1 MKQAIRFVCV
11 CAVICAAICV
21 IANSFIHTRAQS
33 VAPLLPVDEF
43 ITQITQTAQASQ
55 AAPNLRMS
63 FVGGL
68 SGDGRFAVI
77 ESNGDIAT
85 RDPNLSLNPDNSDGN
100 RELFLF
106 DYAQRRI
113 FQITNTRSALLTPA
127 ATPTPS
133 PSATPAA
140 TPAPGAPET
149 IETEVANIRPA
160 ISNDGRF
167 IVFQSNVATPNNFD
181 GNVAANRTALAADA
195 NQEIFLYQIP
205 ATVAADLTSGA
216 EPPFVNLSG
225 GTFARITDTPASR
238 LPRPGTATLS
248 PVVADDNRFP
258 AIDDRGAVIAFTST
272 RNITGNN
279 ADGNPEIILY
289 NRETNA
295 FTQLTSTPIDATPT
309 GAFNPIFNEN
319 PSLSGD
325 GATIAFVSNANIFDV
340 GASTGN
346 NADNSVEVYLA
357 RLNTP
362 GGTAARLRQL
372 TQTTTTTVNFA
383 VNIFSPG
390 RRLSRDGRFLAFE
403 STANLNGDNAVQTTP
418 ALFITDVSNP
428 AAASFTFTQVFP
440 RPTSGGDLLRF
451 PTFVTETAG
460 DGSTF
465 NTLVFTSALN
475 FRSNGGAPD
484 ASDTGLNPLP
494 AGSVARP
501 QIFAA
506 PVATLLST
514 PAASLPANTF
524 VRLTNFTTVGD
535 APQAIVSNTRSR
547 IAFSLASSE
556 LGGGNLDGSPEV
568 FYLLTQARPNADATP
583 TPAPGAVSY
592 FTGATSCPVAP
603 ATATPTP
610 TPSPA
615 PAEIPVSGLAAGM
628 LASARTT
635 DVAIGPAEGGEAQ
648 CQPDSTCQSETRS
661 PSLPVVL
668 RGVSVSIG
676 GATANLRFVSA
687 NRIDFVVPIGL
698 APGLYNVVIN
708 NNGTLVRSQV
718 RIVAAQPDLAVA
730 INNPGRAAA
739 TNITNPRLA
748 MGTPEPFS
756 VTTTYIGMDM
766 QARTDPT
773 RLRFIL
779 TGIRNATDASITVR
793 IGTIAIT
800 GDANIDVGRTTTP
813 GFDQLDVVLP
823 ATLAGAGDVPVIVEV
838 SIGGV
843 VATSRP
849 AETAPRI
856 TIN

>member
-1 MKQAIRFVCV
+1 MKQSIRFVCV
-11 CAVICAAICV
+11 CTVICAAVCV
-21 IANSFIHTRAQS
+21 IANLFVHSQAQS
-33 VAPLLPVDEF
+33 AAPLLPVDEF
-43 ITQITQTAQASQ
+43 IAQITQTAG
-55 AAPNLRMS
+55 NRTS

-85 RDPNLSLNPDNSDGN
+85 KDPNNNLNPDNSDGN
-100 RELFLF
+100 REIFLF

-113 FQITNTRSALLTPA
+113 FQITNTRSALQTPA

-133 PSATPAA
+133 PSATPAPTA
-140 TPAPGAPET
+140 APGAPET

-167 IVFQSNVATPNNFD
+167 VVFESNVPTPASFD

-195 NQEIFLYQIP
+195 NEEIFLYQIP
-205 ATVAADLTSGA
+205 VTGAANLASGA
-216 EPPFVNLSG
+216 EATFVNLSG
-225 GTFARITDTPASR
+225 GALTRLTDTPASR
-238 LPRPGTATLS
+238 LPRPGSANAA
-248 PVVADDNRFP
+248 PFVADDNRFP

-279 ADGNPEIILY
+279 TDGSPEIVLY
-289 NRETNA
+289 NRETNT
-295 FTQLTSTPIDATPT
+295 FTQLTSTPISATPT
-309 GAFNPIFNEN
+309 GPLNPIFNEN

-325 GATIAFVSNANIFDV
+325 GATIAFVSNANLFDV

-346 NADNSVEVYLA
+346 NADNNAEVYLA

-362 GGTAARLRQL
+362 GGTPARIRQL
-372 TQTTTTTVNFA
+372 TQTTTATQNFA

-403 STANLNGDNAVQTTP
+403 STANIGGDNVVQPTT

-428 AAASFTFTQVFP
+428 AAASFTFTQVGP
-440 RPTSGGDLLRF
+440 RPTSGGDVQRF
-451 PTFVTETAG
+451 PTFVTETAS

-465 NTLVFTSALN
+465 NTLVFTSVLN

-494 AGSVARP
+494 SGATIARP

-506 PVATLLST
+506 PVATLIGT
-514 PAASLPANTF
+514 PTASLPANTF
-524 VRLTNFTTVGD
+524 VRLTNFTTIGD
-535 APQAIVSNTRSR
+535 SPQAIVSNTRSR

-556 LGGGNLDGSPEV
+556 LGGGNTDNSPEV

-592 FTGATSCPVAP
+592 FTGATARPVSP

-615 PAEIPVSGLAAGM
+615 PAEAPVSGLAPGM

-635 DVAIGPAEGGEAQ
+635 DVAIGPAEGGEAP
-648 CQPDSTCQSETRS
+648 CQVNSQCQSEARR
-661 PSLPVVL
+661 PSLPIQL

-676 GATANLRFVSA
+676 GAAAGLKSVSA
-687 NRIDFVVPIGL
+687 NRVDFVVPVGL
-698 APGLYNVVIN
+698 AAGLYNVVIN

-718 RIVAAQPDLAVA
+718 RVVPAQPDLMSSTNGAG
-730 INNPGRAAA
+730 GRAIV
-739 TNITNPRLA
+739 TNVTNPLLM
-748 MGTPEPFS
+748 MGTPEPFT
-756 VTTTYIGMDM
+756 VTTTYTGADG
-766 QARTDPT
+766 QPKTDPT

-779 TGIRNATDASITVR
+779 TGVRNATDASVTVR

-800 GDANIDVGRTTTP
+800 GEANIDVARTTTP
-813 GFDQLDVVLP
+813 GIDQLDVVLP
-823 ATLAGAGDVPVIVEV
+823 ATLAAAGDVPVIIEV
-838 SIGGV
+838 NLGGV
-843 VATSRP
+843 VVTSRP
-849 AETAPRI
+849 AEAAPRI
-856 TIN
+856 RIN